1 MNTNKKLLY
10 KDLSYKIV
18 GLAMEVYNKLGPGF
32 LEKVYENGL
41 MLLLRKNGIKAEQQ
55 FPINVYLDGEII
67 GNYFADIFV
76 ENKIILELKTVKEIT
91 SIHRAQVINYL
102 KATGVRLAIV
112 LNFGKEELEFERIIK

>member
-1 MNTNKKLLY
+1 MLLNG
-10 KDLSYKIV
+10 V
-18 GLAMEVYNKLGPGF
+18 N
-32 LEKVYENGL
+32 ENGL

>member
-1 MNTNKKLLY
+1 MHVRYPPAEVLKERKELVNINLHPIMLLNG
-10 KDLSYKIV
+10 V
-18 GLAMEVYNKLGPGF
+18 N
-32 LEKVYENGL
+32 ENGL